1 MMSRNFI
8 RLPRVWTTAVAALML
23 WVGAAATAHAQYY
36 EAPGQHYQPL
46 NRFYYYPYYYFAH
59 NYWPELSPKWPEAPG
74 QHYQRPP
81 AYMAYPPFREPHWRY
96 DWWEPHYYYRGFH
109 FWLDQF

>member
-1 MMSRNFI
+1 MSRTFF
-8 RLPRVWTTAVAALML
+8 RTTRVPATALAVLVL
-23 WVGAAATAHAQYY
+23 WITAAAGARAQYF
-36 EAPGQHYQPL
+36 EPPPQHYQPL
-46 NRFYYYPYYYFAH
+46 NRFWYYPFYYFPAD
-59 NYWPELSPKWPEAPG
+59 YWPEMSPKWPEAPG

-96 DWWEPHYYYRGFH
+96 EWWEPQYYYRGFH